1 MPNGNLLFR
10 DRGSTPNSPGSDA
23 IREIDWESD
32 LVWEYRNTDLRRH
45 CRLANGNNFFLCNS
59 DEVIPPELTLRVQG
73 GFSTPSDPERMGGD
87 RVLEVTPD
95 GSTVNEWRSEDQLDP
110 QQHVICPLEGRAAW
124 GGANDISTP
133 DGTFL
138 ISFRI
143 LDTVAIA
150 DRATGKFKWQWGPG
164 QISHQHNPTLLA
176 NGNVLLLD
184 NGAHRRGL
192 SSSRVVEVDPAN
204 NEIVWQYRG
213 TRWSLSSPTSPE
225 ERNDYPTDT
234 L

>member
-1 MPNGNLLFR
+1 MPSGNLLFR

-45 CRLANGNNFFLCNS
+45 CRLANGNNLFLCNS

-143 LDTVAIA
+143 LDTVAIV
-150 DRATGKFKWQWGPG
+150 DRATGKFK
-164 QISHQHNPTLLA
+164 
-176 NGNVLLLD
+176 
-184 NGAHRRGL
+184 
-192 SSSRVVEVDPAN
+192 
-204 NEIVWQYRG
+204 
-213 TRWSLSSPTSPE
+213 
-225 ERNDYPTDT
+225 
-234 L
+234 